1 MCEVNGSKVIKGG
14 GYKKSNIH
22 VVGDK
27 SYMDATIMEIIFLIF
42 EGRSNQ

>member
-27 SYMDATIMEIIFLIF
+27 SYMGAERTRMSPRGGEYAI
-42 EGRSNQ
+42 